1 MTVSSIIPVN
11 NYAGNGSTTIFDFD
25 FLIESSEELLVT
37 YINEKGEIKKLKE
50 GVDYSINEIG
60 NEFGSYITFPLE
72 QSSYN
77 ILKQNEVIS
86 LALNLEI
93 KQESEFENS
102 SYLNLKVL
110 EWTFDYIVRLIQ
122 MINRKVDR
130 AVKTY
135 EGSAV
140 SPDELIE
147 NLIQARNDAEIFSD
161 NAQDNANIAGQ
172 KLTEIENIYAEA
184 TAEIENLHSSSIDDI
199 QSDLTDALA
208 DINNAKVD
216 AVSACE
222 QEVEKAKEYSEETL
236 SSLDE
241 VRDVL
246 EIANNRADTDLSN
259 ITSTAYDN
267 LNQSKALATGDV
279 STNSIVYS
287 DILNYAHSTFDL
299 SKFTVVGSPT
309 ITDDGFVSNFTT
321 TNYINTGIVIGE
333 NNFIIKGSF
342 ICSDVT
348 KQSTI
353 ISISNGWYPNV
364 FVNQGVFTSWSQ
376 DINGNALNIVLTT
389 IQQNILYKFEYSF
402 DGTKYTLSLFNS
414 DNTLISTKSVES
426 NNYIKNI
433 NTQPV
438 YIGILASSKSNPF
451 YGSIDLKSF
460 AMWVDGI
467 PVFNGNITGLDVIKK
482 DNYKVVGN
490 PTITQ
495 DGVASGFSTSN
506 YVQIP
511 MSALSNYDNWEIC
524 GTFNINS
531 LDVQQVPLSIYSVN
545 KGVLL
550 FRIESTTGKIT
561 FGINDTGNW
570 GAFVVSEKSININTN
585 YYFKIVY
592 SSSTGY
598 ILSLS
603 VDNNVWENYII
614 ANYTDNLLP
623 YSFISIGKYVSNALF
638 PFKGSID
645 LNSFKI
651 YVDGNLVY
659 QPCLKIPYTL
669 SKTGSK
675 IVDVAYRDRVQ
686 DLYSQNGEALYYT
699 IDEQNQNFTLPMG
712 EVYGMIT
719 QKANVDLT
727 NLTNGLSN
735 VICTTAPIDVE
746 KDYGVSIIGSLTNN
760 NNVLRG
766 FSTSNYAQ
774 INTNFAPESNTWE
787 MNFKVTT
794 VDNVTS
800 NQTICATSSESIEM
814 GVVNSKFTL
823 RINTGSTY
831 SGTYTILTNTTYY
844 IKVQY
849 TGTQY
854 ILSYSLNGS
863 SYTQDIT
870 ISLATAINSD
880 STIYIGK
887 DYNNNSQHWLGTVD
901 LTGCNILVD
910 NSQIWQGNIPA
921 STSTASSQNPAVVI
935 ENYLNGTSG
944 YRVWSDGYCEQ
955 WGYLS
960 PVNQNMSYGISLLKS
975 YKDNNYNVSACA
987 VYEGSYTATAWI
999 YSKAMSSFQLAGQRW
1014 ADSAYTGIVTG
1025 VMWKTEGYIS

>member
-1 MTVSSIIPVN
+1 MTVSSIVPVN
-11 NYAGNGSTTIFDFD
+11 NYSGNGSTTIFDFD
-25 FLIESSEELLVT
+25 FLIESSDELLVT

-208 DINNAKVD
+208 DINNAKSN
-216 AVSACE
+216 AVSVCE
-222 QEVEKAKEYSEETL
+222 QKIEEAKEYSDEILNSLEE
-236 SSLDE
+236 
-241 VRDVL
+241 VQDVL
-246 EIANNRADTDLSN
+246 DIANNKANLDLSN

-299 SKFTVVGSPT
+299 SKFTVVGSPAITSGGVANGFTNSNYIKT
-309 ITDDGFVSNFTT
+309 IQVNKVSTNSFQIMCGFIWNSSQGVLFSSAVGGSTEYGIALIINAQKLGFYASSNGTGWDVLNLKTGTT
-321 TNYINTGIVIGE
+321 TIESGVPYIVTIIFDGNQYICKLLNLNTNIETTEFIAESNSKVYAGNNYINIG
-333 NNFIIKGSF
+333 
-342 ICSDVT
+342 
-348 KQSTI
+348 
-353 ISISNGWYPNV
+353 
-364 FVNQGVFTSWSQ
+364 
-376 DINGNALNIVLTT
+376 GNSYWLPL
-389 IQQNILYKFEYSF
+389 
-402 DGTKYTLSLFNS
+402 D
-414 DNTLISTKSVES
+414 
-426 NNYIKNI
+426 
-433 NTQPV
+433 
-438 YIGILASSKSNPF
+438 
-451 YGSIDLKSF
+451 GSIDLKSF
-460 AMWVDGI
+460 AVWADGV
-467 PVFNGNITGLDVIKK
+467 PVFNGNITGTDT
-482 DNYKVVGN
+482 Y
-490 PTITQ
+490 TINEEETQ
-495 DGVASGFSTSN
+495 
-506 YVQIP
+506 
-511 MSALSNYDNWEIC
+511 
-524 GTFNINS
+524 
-531 LDVQQVPLSIYSVN
+531 
-545 KGVLL
+545 
-550 FRIESTTGKIT
+550 
-561 FGINDTGNW
+561 
-570 GAFVVSEKSININTN
+570 
-585 YYFKIVY
+585 
-592 SSSTGY
+592 
-598 ILSLS
+598 
-603 VDNNVWENYII
+603 
-614 ANYTDNLLP
+614 
-623 YSFISIGKYVSNALF
+623 
-638 PFKGSID
+638 
-645 LNSFKI
+645 
-651 YVDGNLVY
+651 
-659 QPCLKIPYTL
+659 IPYTL

-686 DLYSQNGEALYYT
+686 DLYTQTGESLYYT
-699 IDEQNQNFTLPMG
+699 IDEKNQNFTLPMG

-719 QKANVDLT
+719 NLQDNSANTSLT
-727 NLTNGLSN
+727 NLTNGLAN
-735 VICTTAPIDVE
+735 VLCTTAPIDVE

-760 NNVLRG
+760 NNVLSG
-766 FSTSNYAQ
+766 FSTSNYAR

-787 MNFKVTT
+787 MNFLVTT
-794 VDNVTS
+794 GDNVTS
-800 NQTICATSSESIEM
+800 NQTVCASSNGSIET
-814 GVVNSKFTL
+814 GVANNKFNL
-823 RINTGSTY
+823 RINSGNTY
-831 SGTYTILTNTTYY
+831 NGTYTVLANTTYY
-844 IKVQY
+844 IKIQY

-863 SYTQDIT
+863 SYIQDIT
-870 ISLATAINSD
+870 ISLASVINSD
-880 STIYIGK
+880 ATIYIGK
-887 DYNNNSQHWLGTVD
+887 DYNNNSQPWLGSIN
-901 LTGCNILVD
+901 LTGCNILVN
-910 NSQIWQGNIPA
+910 NSQIWQGIAP
-921 STSTASSQNPAVVI
+921 SSSSTASSQNPAVVI

-960 PVNQNMSYGISLLKS
+960 PVNQNISYGISLLKS

-987 VYEGSYTATAWI
+987 VYEGYYTATAWI

-1014 ADSAYTGIVTG
+1014 ADSGYTGIVTG